1 MPVMKGLLA
10 PQNTFL
16 DTIATRFDGTR
27 ELGRGWVKS
36 PWDRESGCGEI
47 RGEWGAGSP
56 KTVVKKWGAEPL
68 RVEIKTWSAGVG
80 GGEGK
85 VRGCDSR
92 QKRLFVPQDEG
103 GALGATHSRA
113 ELSWECV

>member
-1 MPVMKGLLA
+1 MG
-10 PQNTFL
+10 QGGYL
-16 DTIATRFDGTR
+16 DVVRSEER
-27 ELGRGWVKS
+27 
-36 PWDRESGCGEI
+36 
-47 RGEWGAGSP
+47 EWGAGSL
-56 KTVVKKWGAEPL
+56 KTVVKKRGAEPL
-68 RVEIKTWSAGVG
+68 RVEIKTWSAR

-92 QKRLFVPQDEG
+92 QKRLFVPQDGG